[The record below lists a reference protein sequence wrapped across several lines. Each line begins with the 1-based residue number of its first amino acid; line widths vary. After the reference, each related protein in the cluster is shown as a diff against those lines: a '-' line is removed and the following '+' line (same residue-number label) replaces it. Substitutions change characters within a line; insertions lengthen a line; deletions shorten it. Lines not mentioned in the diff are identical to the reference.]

1 MINQIKNV
9 TENWQEI
16 KIGNLCKLINGR
28 AFKPTEWTETGFPII
43 RIQNLN
49 DVTKPF
55 NYFNGSVDE
64 KHKITNGDVL
74 ISWSGTPG
82 TSFGAHFWNRGDA
95 VLNQHIFKVDVNSIK
110 CLKQF
115 FVYAINW
122 RLDEL
127 IRKSQGGVGLRHI
140 TKGNLENT
148 TIPIPYPNNPKLSL
162 DIQQRIVARIESLFG
177 EIKQNRLLLEQMR
190 LDTDLLLPNALD
202 EVVDRLDSKRQ
213 TLLDVIQ
220 EKPRN
225 GWSPKC
231 DNDPNGVPVLKLGA
245 VLRFQYNPDEIKR
258 TSLSTDENAHYW
270 LEAGDILISR
280 SNTLELVGHASIYS
294 GIPYPCIYPDLM
306 MRFRV
311 NPNKA
316 DSKFLIYWLQSKEV
330 RRYVQTNA
338 SGASPTMKKIK
349 QETVCNIPFPIISVE
364 EQSYFAYHLD
374 AIQQEVN
381 KINRIIKEDEQNL
394 KYLEQAILE
403 KAFRGEL

>member
-1 MINQIKNV
+1 MRGLSGMSDESQKFIKLGNLIKFKYGKSLPNRERDPDGKYLV
-9 TENWQEI
+9 FGSGG
-16 KIGNLCKLINGR
+16 KIGLHNSYLTESPVIVVGRKGSIGSTFYSDNPCWCIDTTYYVDQFSSNLYSKYLYYFLNTLKLDRLNR
-28 AFKPTEWTETGFPII
+28 AATI
-43 RIQNLN
+43 
-49 DVTKPF
+49 
-55 NYFNGSVDE
+55 
-64 KHKITNGDVL
+64 
-74 ISWSGTPG
+74 PG
-82 TSFGAHFWNRGDA
+82 LSRDDLYTFS
-95 VLNQHIFKVDVNSIK
+95 
-110 CLKQF
+110 
-115 FVYAINW
+115 
-122 RLDEL
+122 
-127 IRKSQGGVGLRHI
+127 
-140 TKGNLENT
+140 
-148 TIPIPYPNNPKLSL
+148 IPIPYPNNPKLSL

-177 EIKQNRLLLEQMR
+177 EIKRNRLLLEQMR
-190 LDTDLLLPNALD
+190 LDNDLLLPNALD
-202 EVVDRLDSKRQ
+202 EVVERLDSKRQ

-258 TSLSTDENAHYW
+258 TSLPTDENAHYW

-280 SNTLELVGHASIYS
+280 SNTLDLVGHASIYS
-294 GIPYPCIYPDLM
+294 GIPYPCIYPDLI

-316 DSKFLIYWLQSKEV
+316 DSKFLMYWLQSKEV
-330 RRYVQTNA
+330 RHYIQTNA

-349 QETVCNIPFPIISVE
+349 QETVCNIPFPIISLE

-381 KINRIIKEDEQNL
+381 KINRIIEEDEQNF